1 MNKYSEIQ
9 LYNANLLPIVK
20 LYEGF
25 DPGSVLPISKAPKLN
40 LNLLEM
46 LRSKLL
52 PAI

>member
-1 MNKYSEIQ
+1 MQ

-20 LYEGF
+20 LYDIP
-25 DPGSVLPISKAPKLN
+25 DPGVVLPITKVPKLN